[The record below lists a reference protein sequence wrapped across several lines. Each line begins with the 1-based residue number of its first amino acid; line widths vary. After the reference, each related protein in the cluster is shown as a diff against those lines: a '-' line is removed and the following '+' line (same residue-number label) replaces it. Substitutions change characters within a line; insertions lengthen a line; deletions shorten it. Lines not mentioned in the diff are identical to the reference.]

1 MTRNDFRQLTEI
13 ECAAIIV
20 RAQQEAEAR
29 GLTDLSPSGLA
40 RALGVSRS
48 QIYARAAALGDD
60 LPHKS
65 PGRPKKDPAEPE
77 PQQVHI
83 VMAAVRDFLMDN
95 PGAVYKRTTRYV
107 YADEFRAFVLDVL
120 SPGGLGEGLT
130 AAQASHAT
138 GVPVHTINSWRTN
151 GRRRTKKMADKP
163 PKAPLTLDD
172 STPVFSPE
180 VQRLITL
187 FEAWKGTF
195 SGFCDALPGHGIHLS
210 AEKVAQILDLA
221 DVRPRPRRK
230 RVEVDAE
237 MLRGRLER
245 FFANAQ
251 LCEDGK
257 NVSITLGDKKYTFS
271 WQVMVDVATNAVVG
285 FDVRTAESGDGFIN
299 ALDQATET
307 AKEPP
312 LATMRDRRKCNVSQD
327 VEDALEKQGIESIL
341 TPKKRPQTN
350 APAENLFSLVS
361 QTMPGI
367 NIDAE
372 NPQQLAKSL
381 LEYIL
386 LAFVLG
392 RNLVPRKRLNGKTPG
407 DAFREREVDDEERR
421 KAQEKLKKRARD
433 SRKER
438 KRGGSRKEDPVVK
451 ALLHTEFQELD
462 IEDSKGK
469 TAAFLAKLGM
479 DVALEAIALYR
490 ARIEGGFEPNGS
502 RAGYLTGIAVRLANR
517 NEDMRQY
524 HHHLR
529 LRMKAGE
536 LLFEPFE
543 NQLAALRQELE
554 GKELVRSLV
563 RRSHAASTK
572 AERQFWWRA
581 ALTDFAALP
590 VDKRRNTGDWMANRT
605 ANRRSIHLF
614 EKDWMIAQV
623 AKVAS
628 GYPM

>member
-1 MTRNDFRQLTEI
+1 MTAMN
-13 ECAAIIV
+13 CAAMVIRCV
-20 RAQQEAEAR
+20 QERKAR
-29 GLTDLSPSGLA
+29 RLTGMGPEEVIM
-40 RALGVSRS
+40 ALGVSRA
-48 QIYARAAALGDD
+48 QAYARAAEIGDEI
-60 LPHKS
+60 S
-65 PGRPKKDPAEPE
+65 SRGPGRPRKPQTETPRERCSGISLVVLDYVVANPGSAYLKKDRR
-77 PQQVHI
+77 VYSD
-83 VMAAVRDFLMDN
+83 DF
-95 PGAVYKRTTRYV
+95 K
-107 YADEFRAFVLDVL
+107 AFVLDL
-120 SPGGLGEGLT
+120 MAPGDMAHGMT
-130 AAQASHAT
+130 AAQVAR
-138 GVPVHTINSWRTN
+138 GLNIPVHTLNSWRGT
-151 GRRRTKKMADKP
+151 GRRKLIKAAQKKPAP
-163 PKAPLTLDD
+163 PSTLDD

-180 VQRLITL
+180 VQRLIKL
-187 FEAWKGTF
+187 FETWKGTF

-210 AEKVAQILDLA
+210 AEKVAQILDIA

-237 MLRGRLER
+237 MLRGKLER

-257 NVSITLGDKKYTFS
+257 NVSITLGDKKYTFA

-285 FDVRTAESGDGFIN
+285 FDVRTAESGEGFLN

-350 APAENLFSLVS
+350 GPAENLFSLLT

-433 SRKER
+433 SRTDR
-438 KRGGSRKEDPVVK
+438 SKRGGSRKEDPVVK
-451 ALLHTEFQELD
+451 ALLHTEFQELA

-536 LLFEPFE
+536 LLFEPFD